1 MDPVVHFEMP
11 ADNMQRVSDFYR
23 DVFGWQSHNMG
34 EEMGN
39 YVVVTTSEN
48 DDKGRPKMAG
58 TINGG
63 FYPKHEGKP
72 PFCPSFVI
80 AVNDINESI
89 IKIKRANGKV
99 IGDPVEIPG
108 VGTYLSFID
117 TEGNRLSILKPLM
130 TGDK

>member
-1 MDPVVHFEMP
+1 MNPVVHFEMP
-11 ADNMQRVSDFYR
+11 AENMQRITDFYN
-23 DVFGWQSHNMG
+23 DVFGWQSQIMG

-39 YVVVTTSEN
+39 YVVVTTSET
-48 DDKGRPKMAG
+48 DDKGRPKMSG

-80 AVNDINESI
+80 AVDDINETI
-89 IKIKRANGKV
+89 IKIKKANGK
-99 IGDPVEIPG
+99 ILGDPVEIPG
-108 VGTYLSFID
+108 IGTYISFID

-130 TGDK
+130 SGDK

>member
-1 MDPVVHFEMP
+1 MNPVVHFEMP
-11 ADNMQRVSDFYR
+11 AENMQRITDFYN
-23 DVFGWQSHNMG
+23 DVFGWQSQIMG

-39 YVVVTTSEN
+39 YVVVTTSET
-48 DDKGRPKMAG
+48 DDKGRPKMSG

-80 AVNDINESI
+80 AVDDINETI
-89 IKIKRANGKV
+89 IKIKKANGKV
-99 IGDPVEIPG
+99 LGDPVEIPG
-108 VGTYLSFID
+108 IGTYISFID

-130 TGDK
+130 SGDK